1 MYARPTPDRRQTGGR
16 PAPARRPTGGSGSGE
31 STTGETGD
39 VSVAEEPES
48 YRQELIS
55 YCYRMLGSYAEAED
69 AAQETLVRAWRSADG
84 FEGRSSVRSWVYRIA
99 TNVCLD
105 ALAAGKRRAL
115 PMDLSGPADGATP
128 PAAPADGVA
137 WIDPLPGSDP
147 GVAAEAAES
156 VRLAF
161 VAALQHLPPRQRAT
175 LILRDVLGFS
185 AREVADLHGST
196 VASANSALQR
206 ARATLAERRERAGG
220 AGSPAPEG
228 VRRALAERYASAF
241 SRYDMEELNLLLH
254 VDATLSL
261 PPYATWMRGVTDI
274 RSWLAGPAV
283 GCRGSRLVP
292 TVANG
297 SPAFG
302 QYRPRAD
309 GTGYEPWALQVVE
322 FSGDRIAS
330 ITAFRD
336 TARLFPLFDLPRR
349 LGAEA
354 GRGVPA

>member
-1 MYARPTPDRRQTGGR
+1 MRDTGVG
-16 PAPARRPTGGSGSGE
+16 PVVE
-31 STTGETGD
+31 ELETYR
-39 VSVAEEPES
+39 AELV
-48 YRQELIS
+48 R

-69 AAQETLVRAWRSADG
+69 AVQEALVRAWRNADG

-99 TNVCLD
+99 TRVCLD
-105 ALAAGKRRAL
+105 ALAAGRRRAL

-128 PAAPADGVA
+128 PGAPAHDVA

-147 GVAAEAAES
+147 GGAAEAAES

-175 LILRDVLGFS
+175 LLLREVLGFS

-196 VASANSALQR
+196 VASVNSALQR
-206 ARATLAERRERAGG
+206 ARATLAERRKGG
-220 AGSPAPEG
+220 DGPRTPAPVG
-228 VRRALAERYASAF
+228 VRRVLAERYAAAF

-261 PPYATWMRGVTDI
+261 PPYATWMRGVPDI
-274 RSWLAGPAV
+274 GSWLAGPAV

-292 TVANG
+292 TLANG

-302 QYRPRAD
+302 QYRPRTD
-309 GTGYEPWALQVVE
+309 GTGFEPWALQVVE

-336 TARLFPLFDLPRR
+336 TARLFPLFGLPDR
-349 LGAEA
+349 LSAET
-354 GRGVPA
+354 GLGVPA

>member
-1 MYARPTPDRRQTGGR
+1 MR
-16 PAPARRPTGGSGSGE
+16 
-31 STTGETGD
+31 ETGAGSM
-39 VSVAEEPES
+39 VEELEA
-48 YRQELIS
+48 YRKELTG

-69 AAQETLVRAWRSADG
+69 AVQEALVRAWRNAER

-99 TNVCLD
+99 THVCLD

-128 PAAPADGVA
+128 PGAPAADQA

-147 GVAAEAAES
+147 SAVAEASES

-175 LILRDVLGFS
+175 LILRQVLGFS

-196 VASANSALQR
+196 IASVNSALQR
-206 ARATLAERRERAGG
+206 ARATLADRREAVEGP
-220 AGSPAPEG
+220 ATPAPEG
-228 VRRALAERYASAF
+228 VRRILAERYAAAF
-241 SRYDMEELNLLLH
+241 SRYDMEELKLLLH

-261 PPYATWMRGVTDI
+261 PPYAKWMRGVRDI
-274 RSWLAGPAV
+274 ESWLAGPAI

-297 SPAFG
+297 SPSFG

-322 FSGDRIAS
+322 FSGDRITS

-336 TARLFPLFDLPRR
+336 TARLFPQFGLPDR
-349 LGAEA
+349 LGAET
-354 GRGVPA
+354 GLTVPAVFA

>member
-1 MYARPTPDRRQTGGR
+1 MGDR
-16 PAPARRPTGGSGSGE
+16 E
-31 STTGETGD
+31 NTTAAELET
-39 VSVAEEPES
+39 
-48 YRQELIS
+48 YRGELIR

-69 AAQETLVRAWRSADG
+69 ATQQALVRAWQNAER
-84 FEGRSSVRSWVYRIA
+84 FEGRSSLRSWVYRIT

-105 ALAAGKRRAL
+105 ALAAGRRRAL
-115 PMDLSGPADGATP
+115 PMDLSEPSDGATP
-128 PAAPADGVA
+128 PRAPSEGALWVG
-137 WIDPLPGSDP
+137 PLPGGDP
-147 GVAAEAAES
+147 GAAVTTGES

-161 VAALQHLPPRQRAT
+161 VAALQHLPPKQRAT

-185 AREVADLHGST
+185 AREVADLHGCT
-196 VASANSALQR
+196 LASANSALQR
-206 ARATLAERRERAGG
+206 ARVTLADRRNEVDGL
-220 AGSPAPEG
+220 GSPTPSS
-228 VRRALAERYASAF
+228 VRRVLAERYASAF
-241 SRYDMEELNLLLH
+241 SRYDMEELGLLLH

-261 PPYATWMRGVTDI
+261 PPYAKWMRGVADI
-274 RSWLAGPAV
+274 ESWLTGPAV

-302 QYRPRAD
+302 QYRPRTD

-336 TARLFPLFDLPRR
+336 TTLLFPLFGLPEH
-349 LGAEA
+349 LSDGACP
-354 GRGVPA
+354 GVPA